1 MTDVLRPVFN
11 DMRNG
16 SFRVSLGGMNPTGAS
31 CWIVDEKGNDKLV
44 GKCRRQVWYS
54 KTKVPRTNLPN
65 DQTFI
70 KFAVGHAMEENFQE
84 HWQRQGVMLD
94 GNVKVRQDI
103 SNGDPRGELIVSGEI
118 DVLLRDFDLDEEGNI
133 TKIHTDRGIGI
144 EMKTN
149 RGFFAKKE
157 IYGVGNKMYPMGHPK
172 IEHIMQTA
180 MYLHMR
186 KAVEDYYGVTI
197 DSFRIVY
204 CQVDDGLTTWFD
216 ISLSD
221 GYDGEVIIKDRN
233 GNRIEPDV
241 VASLEAGID
250 LNPIEGL
257 TMDNIKDRYYGILEA
272 LKDTENPPPRDF
284 QLRYDAET
292 FQLKMERGELSKTA
306 MANWEK
312 KEHAEVGDWNCRYC
326 DWKDT
331 CYPYGIL
338 SPQVDDGVLT
348 PEKAMAMLGI
358 TGFGA

>member
-31 CWIVDEKGNDKLV
+31 CWILDEKGNDKLV

-157 IYGVGNKMYPMGHPK
+157 IYGVGNKMYPNGHPK
-172 IEHIMQTA
+172 MEHVMQTA

-186 KAVEDYYGVTI
+186 KSVEDYYGVTI

-204 CQVDDGLTTWFD
+204 CQVDDGLTTYFD
-216 ISLSD
+216 VSLSE
-221 GYDGEVIIKDRN
+221 GYDGEIIIKDCQ
-233 GNRIEPDV
+233 GNQLEPDA

-250 LNPIEGL
+250 LKRVGGL
-257 TMDNIKDRYYGILEA
+257 TMDNIKDRYYEVQATLN
-272 LKDTENPPPRDF
+272 DTENPPPRDF

-292 FQLKMERGELSKTA
+292 YELKLEQGDLSKTA
-306 MANWEK
+306 AGNWEK
-312 KEHAEVGDWNCRYC
+312 KPNMEVGDWNCRYC
-326 DWKDT
+326 DWKDA
-331 CYPYGIL
+331 CYPYGIH
-338 SPQVDDGVLT
+338 SQAVDDGVLT
-348 PEKAMAMLGI
+348 PEKALEMLGI
-358 TGFGA
+358 SGFGA